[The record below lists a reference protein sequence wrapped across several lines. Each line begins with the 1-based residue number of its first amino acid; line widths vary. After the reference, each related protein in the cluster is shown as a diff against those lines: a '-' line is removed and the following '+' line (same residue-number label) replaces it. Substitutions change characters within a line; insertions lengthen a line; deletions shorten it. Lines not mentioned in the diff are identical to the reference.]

1 MQINQ
6 IIEEALSEEAVELL
20 NMLAAHA
27 VTTASATDPQ
37 SVFTIPVEENNWNAS
52 MQLLREIFEA
62 EILISDESDWLSFR
76 ILQSIGV
83 KNGQLAYQ
91 FTPTFSQTLR

>member
-1 MQINQ
+1 MQINR
-6 IIEEALSEEAVELL
+6 IVEEALSEDALELL

-27 VTTASATDPQ
+27 ITADAETDPQ
-37 SVFTIPVEENNWNAS
+37 SVFTIPVEENNWNATLES
-52 MQLLREIFEA
+52 LREIFEA
-62 EILISDESDWLSFR
+62 EVLISDESDWLSFR

>member
-1 MQINQ
+1 MQINR
-6 IIEEALSEEAVELL
+6 IIEQTLSEEAVELL
-20 NMLAAHA
+20 DMLAAHA
-27 VTTASATDPQ
+27 LVAAPADPK
-37 SVFTIPVEENNWNAS
+37 SVFYLPVEENNWNATLL
-52 MQLLREIFEA
+52 LLREIYEA
-62 EILISDESDWLSFR
+62 EILIAEGRDWVNFR

>member
-6 IIEEALSEEAVELL
+6 IIEDALSEEAVELL
-20 NMLAAHA
+20 DMLAAHA
-27 VTTASATDPQ
+27 VTADAAADPQ
-37 SVFTIPVEENNWNAS
+37 SVFTIPVEESNWNAS
-52 MQLLREIFEA
+52 MHLLREIFEA
-62 EILISDESDWLSFR
+62 EILISDEAEWLSFR

-91 FTPTFSQTLR
+91 FTPTFSQALR